1 MSKKGAALFILFV
14 FLILMAGCETLKG
27 TFQGAAEGAK
37 KDWQTACKA
46 DQWIRD
52 NLW

>member
-1 MSKKGAALFILFV
+1 MSRKGAALFILFL
-14 FLILMAGCETLKG
+14 LILMAGCETVKG
-27 TFQGAAEGAK
+27 AFQGAAEGAK
-37 KDWQTACKA
+37 KDWQTACKT